1 MLKNYFNIWTVLHS
15 FLSEV
20 SPCYDFLDNP
30 KEESVST
37 EQHTS
42 ISPSY
47 YVCH

>member
-1 MLKNYFNIWTVLHS
+1 MFKDYFNIQTILHS

-20 SPCYDFLDNP
+20 SLCYDFLHNP
-30 KEESVST
+30 KEENVST